1 MIVTIFQV
9 NVLCE
14 EGLSFSPFGETGEGF
29 VVSPSPRLR
38 RFIGVSVCPFAKH
51 PCGAPKGD
59 GMVTSPFLRGGLLS
73 FQMWVRFQKAWASP
87 PWGTRTRAIASGRR
101 ERGFVRFLPHP
112 DSDGFSSGRIP
123 PLPAGEGRVRVDSV
137 SKDSFS
143 CKLFYSLFNSKNA
156 GL

>member
-1 MIVTIFQV
+1 MGEGRGRGGEDLTLIGVIDRRVRLPLSKWRGYGVDFFSALMGELGFQV
-9 NVLCE
+9 KVWIE
-14 EGLSFSPFGETGEGF
+14 E
-29 VVSPSPRLR
+29 V
-38 RFIGVSVCPFAKH
+38 
-51 PCGAPKGD
+51 
-59 GMVTSPFLRGGLLS
+59 
-73 FQMWVRFQKAWASP
+73 WASP